1 MSNDTSILRK
11 PRPLTK
17 LELVDIH
24 LLVKSTSPRLG
35 IIVVP
40 KKAKDAAKA

>member
-1 MSNDTSILRK
+1 MSGDAFILRN

-40 KKAKDAAKA
+40 KKAKDADKD